1 MTDAVPEQYAES
13 LNLAIPTP
21 ALKKSFRLVCD
32 VEAVR
37 SLGEGLNGDGGQFN
51 WVIFT
56 GGYISSSF
64 GLTARIL
71 PGGQDAQHLLS
82 PSHPSSPLACQV
94 STRYLL
100 ETDDGVFIQVQ
111 TRGWRTGSKDILER
125 LSAAA
130 REGFDGVVPKP
141 DEYKFRLFIEMET
154 DARNEKYAWL
164 NQAMFV
170 GSGMRSGRQ
179 VVYDAYLVE

>member
-1 MTDAVPEQYAES
+1 MSRSVPAEYQDAFDLSIPEPS
-13 LNLAIPTP
+13 
-21 ALKKSFRLVCD
+21 LKKSFRLVCNL
-32 VEAVR
+32 EAVR

-51 WVIFT
+51 WVTFT

-64 GLTARIL
+64 LTAKIL

-82 PSHPSSPLACQV
+82 ATHPSAPLAANV

-111 TRGWRTGSKDILER
+111 TRGWRTGPKEVLER
-125 LSAAA
+125 LSGAA
-130 REGFDGVVPKP
+130 REGFQGKVPTP
-141 DEYKFRLFIEMET
+141 DEYRFRLFIEMET
-154 DARNEKYAWL
+154 DAKNEKYAWL
-164 NQAMFV
+164 NTAMFV